1 MEALNNRLL
10 EFFMKHCKPGVVC
23 LVGTRDTIAL
33 AIRDAQKDMTGDRKA
48 SLWSHCFI
56 YGELRLD
63 RRGKGREITKSP
75 YIFESDLEVR
85 PFQSQLRNGAQESW
99 IGKWCGKNVEH
110 AAVVDFAL
118 SDDEKDMVLA
128 TALQLVDEQVAYP
141 VQELLG
147 TWGAITMKE
156 RWMPNPLDNPHALY
170 CSAFVR
176 YCYREA
182 GRDMISNEV
191 HVSNTTPEDIAQ
203 AGFRAGSITIY
214 KA

>member
-1 MEALNNRLL
+1 MAILNNRVL
-10 EFFMKHCKPGVVC
+10 EFFMGHYKPGVIG
-23 LVGTRDTIAL
+23 LIGTRDAIAL
-33 AIRDAQKDMTGDRKA
+33 AIRAAQKDMTGDRKT

-56 YGELRLD
+56 CGELRLD
-63 RRGKGREITKSP
+63 RRGKGIEIMKSP
-75 YIFESDLEVR
+75 YIFESDLEVK
-85 PFQSQLRNGAQESW
+85 PFQSQIRNGAQENW
-99 IGKWCGKNVEH
+99 IGKWCGESVEH
-110 AAVVDFAL
+110 AAVVDFVL

-128 TALQLVDEQVAYP
+128 TALQLVEEQVDYP

-147 TWGAITMKE
+147 TWSAIIMKK

-182 GRDMISNEV
+182 GRDMLSNEV

-203 AGFRAGSITIY
+203 AGFRAGSITVY

>member
-1 MEALNNRLL
+1 MGYY
-10 EFFMKHCKPGVVC
+10 KPGDIA
-23 LVGTRDTIAL
+23 LIGTRDAIAL

-48 SLWSHCFI
+48 SLWSHCFLC
-56 YGELRLD
+56 GELRLD
-63 RRGKGREITKSP
+63 RRGKGGEITKSP
-75 YIFESDLEVR
+75 YIFESDLEVK
-85 PFQSQLRNGAQESW
+85 PFQSRFRNGVQESW

-110 AAVVDFAL
+110 AAVVDFEL
-118 SDDEKDMVLA
+118 SDDEKHMVLA

-147 TWGAITMKE
+147 TWGAITMKK

-182 GRDMISNEV
+182 GRDMLSNEV

-203 AGFRAGSITIY
+203 AGFRTGSITIY